1 MELLQAG
8 VDPFNI
14 ALWMGHESLQT
25 TQMYLDASLEMKEKI
40 LARVGPHDGKPVR
53 YRPDSKLATFLKS
66 L

>member
-8 VDPFNI
+8 VDPFSI

-25 TQMYLDASLEMKEKI
+25 TQMYLDADLELKEKI
-40 LARVGPHDGKPVR
+40 LANVSPRDSKSGR
-53 YRPDSKLATFLKS
+53 YRPDSKLVTFLKG

>member
-8 VDPFNI
+8 VDPLNI

-25 TQMYLDASLEMKEKI
+25 TQMYLDASLELKEKI
-40 LARVGPHDGKPVR
+40 LANVGPHDGKPVR
-53 YRPDSKLATFLKS
+53 YRPDSKLATFLKG

>member
-14 ALWMGHESLQT
+14 AMWLGHESPQT
-25 TQMYLDASLEMKEKI
+25 TQMYLDASLELKEKI
-40 LARVGPHDGKPVR
+40 LANVAPHDSKAVR
-53 YRPDSKLATFLKS
+53 YRPDSKLVTFLRG